1 MRISDWSSDVCSSDL
16 APVEDPGIP
25 VSFSGNRA
33 AFGFALFSLFSVSSL
48 AIRQL
53 FLLASQLRRES
64 WRADP
69 DVGLY
74 RLTVASLMMAIVHGA
89 APDVMLLLLYGEAH
103 DPPGERKLVVWARG
117 GWLCGEL

>member
-16 APVEDPGIP
+16 
-25 VSFSGNRA
+25 SFSGNRA

-53 FLLASQLRRES
+53 FLIASQLRRES

-74 RLTVASLMMAIVHGA
+74 RMTVASLMMAIVLGA
-89 APDVMLLLLYGEAH
+89 APDVILLLLFGEAN
-103 DPPGERKLVVWARG
+103 DRTMTTVMTLDR
-117 GWLCGEL
+117 LCDGLQIGRAHV